1 MTGNFS
7 LNHRQYYECNER
19 LTCFRLA
26 NYLDVS
32 SIIKQ
37 LRDGSTSAPAQWT
50 RLMEAILR
58 PYLGK
63 FVVIFLD
70 DMCVF
75 SQTAEEHVKHL
86 DMVYRILAK
95 NSIFLRFGKC
105 FFFTRRFKF
114 LG

>member
-1 MTGNFS
+1 
-7 LNHRQYYECNER
+7 
-19 LTCFRLA
+19 
-26 NYLDVS
+26 
-32 SIIKQ
+32 
-37 LRDGSTSAPAQWT
+37 
-50 RLMEAILR
+50 MEAILR

>member
-1 MTGNFS
+1 
-7 LNHRQYYECNER
+7 
-19 LTCFRLA
+19 
-26 NYLDVS
+26 
-32 SIIKQ
+32 
-37 LRDGSTSAPAQWT
+37 
-50 RLMEAILR
+50 MEAILR

-75 SQTAEEHVKHL
+75 SQTAEDHVKHL

-114 LG
+114 LGWVIADGKLTPDIDKIKNFGRLATPHIQARGSLVYGVY